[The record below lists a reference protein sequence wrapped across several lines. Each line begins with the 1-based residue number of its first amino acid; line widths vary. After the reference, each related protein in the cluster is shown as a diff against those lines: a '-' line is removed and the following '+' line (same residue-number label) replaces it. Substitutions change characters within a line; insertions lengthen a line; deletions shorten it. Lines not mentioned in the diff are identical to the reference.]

1 MIKLIKML
9 QYFYWLWQNL
19 IEFWLEYS
27 TWEVDRK
34 SVKIIAQNIWVI
46 AIFVTFWEIENY
58 LIFFQFSPILKGL
71 STLKLTCSG
80 FKDYGLLILPL
91 TLIFHFG
98 ETPESGRDSGQKM
111 SNPVTKSY

>member
-1 MIKLIKML
+1 MRLA
-9 QYFYWLWQNL
+9 
-19 IEFWLEYS
+19 E
-27 TWEVDRK
+27 K
-34 SVKIIAQNIWVI
+34 SVIVAASGNSLTYFAGLGWIRDNSRGQI
-46 AIFVTFWEIENY
+46 EILSYNQFKHHVLGPDLSMILF
-58 LIFFQFSPILKGL
+58 LILSLKGL